1 MVAIYPSSESQIKSR
16 IRRRFQ
22 NQEDL
27 QQRSSS
33 GNIHQ
38 GRNAACTQQ
47 QKTHLRGTC
56 NGLPAKKKPLL
67 IVYDVPN
74 TFDDKLLLSS
84 LRQQNFEGDQRENFN
99 DAIRFSHKTGSRSG
113 ETTNYVLE
121 VSPQFEKLY
130 SNKTGST
137 SAATPCTSET
147 TSQ

>member
-1 MVAIYPSSESQIKSR
+1 MPSILAARVRSKAGYEGEFKIKKIS
-16 IRRRFQ
+16 
-22 NQEDL
+22 N
-27 QQRSSS
+27 
-33 GNIHQ
+33 
-38 GRNAACTQQ
+38 
-47 QKTHLRGTC
+47 
-56 NGLPAKKKPLL
+56 NGVLVETSTKEEMQHVLSNKKLTSAGLVTSLPAKKKPLL